1 MYEAHS
7 LSSRNRAVRTMS
19 QITNPCVFLYPSFE
33 SDTTNKIHDSID
45 EDRCLRKQLQSVYGD
60 RSLHELTKERD
71 DT

>member
-1 MYEAHS
+1 
-7 LSSRNRAVRTMS
+7 MS
-19 QITNPCVFLYPSFE
+19 QITYPCVFLYPSFE